1 MKNLKTRLAVLAISF
16 VSFLGIQT
24 ANSASLEGLSVGV
37 GYNSGAYMGTGKET
51 STSGAGTARNTDAK
65 ETGVFT
71 DSVASAFVEYNVG
84 IVSFGVEYYLE
95 DIQTPQNTNK
105 QRADVESGSLTT
117 NTVKASFEDHTTIY
131 ANVNITENAYVKLG
145 YVMAD
150 VATQESLG
158 TGGAYPNVDTDGYT
172 IGVGVQHIADN
183 GIFVRVEGTV
193 SDYDD
198 VSANNSNEADKK
210 VSVSNMYGAA
220 ASLKIG
226 KSF

>member
-1 MKNLKTRLAVLAISF
+1 MLVI
-16 VSFLGIQT
+16 
-24 ANSASLEGLSVGV
+24 E
-37 GYNSGAYMGTGKET
+37 
-51 STSGAGTARNTDAK
+51 
-65 ETGVFT
+65 
-71 DSVASAFVEYNVG
+71 
-84 IVSFGVEYYLE
+84 
-95 DIQTPQNTNK
+95 TPQNTNK
-105 QRADVESGSLTT
+105 QRDDVESGSLKT

-150 VATQESLG
+150 VATEESLG

-172 IGVGVQHIADN
+172 IGVGVQHNADN
-183 GIFVRVEGTV
+183 GFFVRLEGTV

-198 VSANNSNEADKK
+198 VSASNSNEADKK

-220 ASLKIG
+220 ASLKVG

>member
-1 MKNLKTRLAVLAISF
+1 MKNLRTRIAVLVISF

-24 ANSASLEGLSVGV
+24 ANSASLEGLSIGL
-37 GYNSGAYMGTGKET
+37 GYNSSAFMGTGKET
-51 STSGAGTARNTDAK
+51 STSGAGTARITDGN
-65 ETGVFT
+65 ETGFFE
-71 DSVASAFVEYNVG
+71 DSVSSAFIEYNVG
-84 IVSFGVEYYLE
+84 IVSFGVEYMLE
-95 DIQTPQNTNK
+95 DIKTPENTNS
-105 QRADVESGSLTT
+105 QRASVEAGALKD
-117 NTVKASFEDHTTIY
+117 NKVKASFEDHTTFY
-131 ANVNITENAYVKLG
+131 ANINITESAYLKVG

-183 GIFVRVEGTV
+183 GIFVRLEGTV

-198 VSANNSNEADKK
+198 VSANNANEADKK